1 MTTYKAINES
11 SGRRQAH
18 KQRRDCEVDPARQHD
33 QSGDHMDRTIDERCI
48 GAVSEDASGKT
59 TTKSTHGKVI
69 DLSLAG
75 PGNYVAKRGFLTE
88 LVWFFLEACFINN
101 KLIPVSAVRVCLLR
115 AFGARIGKNCRMP
128 HPIRVKAPWNL
139 QVGDNCWFG
148 VDAWI
153 YNQTDIRIGN
163 NVCISQGAF
172 LTTGSHDVAGNMDL
186 QVAPIVIEDGVWIT
200 SKCVVQ
206 MGVTIGRSAVVTPMS
221 VVHRSLEA
229 EGVYGGNPVR
239 FIRKR
244 FPV

>member
-1 MTTYKAINES
+1 MRATTRSKRTANKA
-11 SGRRQAH
+11 
-18 KQRRDCEVDPARQHD
+18 
-33 QSGDHMDRTIDERCI
+33 GDFMDRAIDERCI
-48 GAVSEDASGKT
+48 GAPSDGRSDDKHDARIKRGN
-59 TTKSTHGKVI
+59 VI

-75 PGNYVAKRGFLTE
+75 PGNFVAKRSILIE
-88 LVWFFLEACFINN
+88 LVWFFVEACFINN
-101 KLIPVSAVRVCLLR
+101 KLIPVSFVRVALLR

-139 QVGDNCWFG
+139 EVGDNCWFG

-153 YNQTDIRIGN
+153 YNQTDIRIGS
-163 NVCISQGAF
+163 NVCISQGTF
-172 LTTGSHDVAGNMDL
+172 LTTGSHDAAGSMDL

-206 MGVTIGRSAVVTPMS
+206 MGVTIGRSALVTPLS

-244 FPV
+244 FPA